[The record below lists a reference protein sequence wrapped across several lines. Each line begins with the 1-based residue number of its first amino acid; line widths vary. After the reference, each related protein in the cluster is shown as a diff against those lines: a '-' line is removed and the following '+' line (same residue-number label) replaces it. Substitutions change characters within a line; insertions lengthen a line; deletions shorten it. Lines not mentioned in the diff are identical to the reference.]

1 MRYVEL
7 KNKRIL
13 NLILA
18 LVLTLNFNTF
28 AQENI
33 CWNAQSFSSKNVS
46 DIAYLNGI
54 FVLASELIYTSND
67 AKQWELTF
75 SPAIDGFYNQVYVL
89 NNQFIATG
97 ENVQPIKSEDGK
109 TWIPIRLH
117 ENISTKD
124 IKAIGDTFFW
134 NDSPK
139 SFSYSKNL
147 LTWNNIPI
155 PNEEEITDIKFVND
169 KCFLSTKTNMGLI
182 NCWILNEDFIFEP
195 LEASITSIDNIC
207 YLPETKSY
215 ININLSGVNL
225 TKRLYI
231 FTSADGIQWNE
242 TDFSING
249 NRNFDL
255 EKFEFETLNL
265 NGKIFLR
272 LGNQNYITSN
282 GSIWFETKNLG
293 NFKTLKYSGN
303 YFYNINNSKDVFI
316 SRDGINWGNLSLPN
330 EINPLSSINIYSN
343 VLILNHIDYNISD
356 DIYLST
362 VYSHFINSYDE
373 NIQDITADNTDYSI
387 GILGRQY
394 TDTLNES
401 SEVSTKAEDIKQIF
415 LVFEIDS
422 KKMKVLSS
430 ETEIIEEIELSVEP
444 FIENNIVLFPLRDIV
459 KYLKGNLEWDSQL
472 QTAKVNLINK
482 TLEIKVTDNYSE
494 IKMDNN
500 ILETSANTKII
511 NGHIMIPIRIIMEQF
526 GFKVEWKAETKEI
539 ELKN

>member
-1 MRYVEL
+1 MKL
-7 KNKRIL
+7 KNRRIL

-18 LVLTLNFNTF
+18 LVLTLKFNIF

-33 CWNAQSFSSKNVS
+33 CWNAQSFSSKDIP
-46 DIAYLNGI
+46 DIAYMNGI

-109 TWIPIRLH
+109 TWTPIRLH

-124 IKAIGDTFFW
+124 IKVIGDTFFW

-155 PNEEEITDIKFVND
+155 PNEEEITDIKFIND
-169 KCFLSTKTNMGLI
+169 KCFLSTKTSIGLI
-182 NCWILNEDFIFEP
+182 NCWILNEDFILEP
-195 LEASITSIDNIC
+195 LESSITSIDNIC

-225 TKRLYI
+225 AKRLYI

-265 NGKIFLR
+265 NDKIFLR
-272 LGNQNYITSN
+272 LGNQNYVTSN
-282 GSIWFETKNLG
+282 GSIWFKINNLG

-316 SRDGINWGNLSLPN
+316 SKDGINWNNFSLPN
-330 EINPLSSINIYSN
+330 EINPLSSINIYSSK
-343 VLILNHIDYNISD
+343 LILNHIDYNSND
-356 DIYLST
+356 DMYLST

-373 NIQDITADNTDYSI
+373 NVQDITADNTDYSI

-394 TDTLNES
+394 TNTLDKG
-401 SEVSTKAEDIKQIF
+401 SEVSIETEDINQIS

-422 KKMKVLSS
+422 KKMKVLNS
-430 ETEIIEEIELSVEP
+430 ETKVVEEIELSVEP
-444 FIENNIVLFPLRDIV
+444 FIENNIVLFPLRDIIT
-459 KYLKGNLEWDSQL
+459 YLKGDLEWDSQL
-472 QTAKVNLINK
+472 QTAKVNLNNK
-482 TLEIKVTDNYSE
+482 TLEIKITDNYSE
-494 IKMDNN
+494 IKIDNN
-500 ILETSANTKII
+500 ILDTSANAKII
-511 NGHIMIPIRIIMEQF
+511 DGHIMIPIRIVIEQF
-526 GFKVEWKAETKEI
+526 GFKAEWKAETKEI